1 MINNE
6 LLDNQTDVETIRV
19 EIAAASAVIN
29 RQLNDNIISSDCVA
43 VSK

>member
-1 MINNE
+1 
-6 LLDNQTDVETIRV
+6 LLLL